1 MVTRRENGR
10 KSMYRK
16 TEVPSNNGAEQLSMF
31 SEEELTTLQRPSA
44 LPLPKDE
51 LPSCETNGV
60 RKTCPSDDYA
70 FQDKLPF
77 VW

>member
-1 MVTRRENGR
+1 MSR
-10 KSMYRK
+10 KIER
-16 TEVPSNNGAEQLSMF
+16 PSKNGAEQLTMF
-31 SEEELTTLQRPSA
+31 SEAELTRLQRPSA
-44 LPLPKDE
+44 LPLTKDE

-60 RKTCPSDDYA
+60 RKTCPSDGYA